1 MDKSLNE
8 DYNEIRSWVK
18 GLSDDPEIKKLLTK
32 VAKEFGYD
40 EVYPMLMNSIDVV
53 LQFIFL
59 KTLSG
64 NDYFGIPEKNTLRD
78 FTEIGDLLIWLDI
91 GYDWD
96 DIYYK
101 KLSKEEFQRLI
112 NDIEILC
119 DTQSVFK
126 RFGWTLAMANIFYY
140 RNFSDNIKLK
150 MVSMLMGFIRLY
162 VDNKN
167 YWLKI
172 AIEFIENSLWKEVY
186 QKEREINGPRE

>member
-32 VAKEFGYD
+32 VAMEFGYD

-64 NDYFGIPEKNTLRD
+64 NDYFGISEKNTLRD
-78 FTEIGDLLIWLDI
+78 FTEIGDLLLWLDI

-150 MVSMLMGFIRLY
+150 MVSMLMGFIKLY

-172 AIEFIENSLWKEVY
+172 AIEFIENTLWKEVY